1 MLNSTSSLLVNRTYR
16 ITPTTTTC
24 ESYPPSVVLSNEKVF
39 SFYSGGIGGLIK
51 LSDWHESTAVDCL
64 LLPPTASL
72 LDRIVSSKLQCDRE
86 LSKRTRISLIHRI
99 HTAGTA
105 YRSCFIPAS
114 GNKIIPSI

>member
-1 MLNSTSSLLVNRTYR
+1 MLTEHTGSLLQQLLVSPIPKGGPIKR
-16 ITPTTTTC
+16 
-24 ESYPPSVVLSNEKVF
+24 ESILILLDKQ
-39 SFYSGGIGGLIK
+39 GGVGGFIK
-51 LSDWHESTAVDCL
+51 LSDWHESAAVDCL